1 MDYNTPE
8 TVVYNPEEQAVSTV
22 SVTRDYLQVSAEQM
36 IGVIKIADGLTNP
49 ILPEYFGLL
58 EVVSV
63 FDESGANQAMVD
75 SEIDAM
81 LASAGFTAV

>member
-1 MDYNTPE
+1 MDYNIPE
-8 TVVYNPEEQAVSTV
+8 TIIYNPEEQTISTV
-22 SVTRDYLQVSAEQM
+22 SVTRDYLQVSTEQM
-36 IGVIKIADGLTNP
+36 IGVIKIADGLTTP

-63 FDESGANQAMVD
+63 FDESGANQSMID